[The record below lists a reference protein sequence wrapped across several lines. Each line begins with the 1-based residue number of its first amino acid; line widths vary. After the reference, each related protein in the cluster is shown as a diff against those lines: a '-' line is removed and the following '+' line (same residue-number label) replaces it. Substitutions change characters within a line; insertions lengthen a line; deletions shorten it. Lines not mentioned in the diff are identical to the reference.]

1 VTAEV
6 DEDGEIVVMVSA
18 MVSPITK
25 HYCSDFSLY
34 ENRETGQWSRKIGLE
49 GVDEY
54 CLRGIGKLAGLIAHL
69 QGALESVPV
78 EHRDNVVF
86 SFEYDYESGCDTE
99 AYYYRPATDEELF
112 KFKNLRKIDEQREE
126 ARQRKEYER
135 LKIKFAD

>member
-1 VTAEV
+1 VTEI

-18 MVSPITK
+18 IVSPITK

-34 ENRETGQWSRKIGLE
+34 ENRETGQWSRKIELE

-54 CLRGIGKLAGLIAHL
+54 QLRDIGKLADLIAHL
-69 QGALESVPV
+69 RGVLEGVPP
-78 EHRDNVVF
+78 EYRDSVVF
-86 SFEYDYESGCDTE
+86 SFDHDYDAGCDIE